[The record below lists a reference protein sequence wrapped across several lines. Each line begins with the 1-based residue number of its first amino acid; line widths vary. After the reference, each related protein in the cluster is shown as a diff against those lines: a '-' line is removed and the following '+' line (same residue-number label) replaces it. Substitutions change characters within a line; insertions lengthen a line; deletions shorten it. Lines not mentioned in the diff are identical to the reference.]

1 MVHFKMYMMK
11 DKKIKHIYLIVN
23 IIMLVLTGLFIL
35 LNLFFINFPQWVVL
49 YFGVLSVIQNILY
62 QILFNTKWLTKIILP
77 IFFAIIAVFVS
88 LFVYCF
94 PYWDSSSFKIFE
106 RTQLNYDDVI
116 SYKEAVEDLEAA
128 MYYLEKTHPMFK
140 DGLST
145 MIKER
150 YANALKKLEQMQTI
164 TVNDL
169 RREIQVV
176 INPMH
181 DAHTTTYSN
190 SPRNKY
196 LKDAY
201 QKGEEGYV
209 FYSLNGYTSSEII
222 EAAKPY
228 YSYESENW
236 ISISY
241 VSLAL
246 LEFYGYYAPYTFEW
260 KDANGNILTQTYT
273 LDDFVSLEEYEEF
286 IKSYSEVPDEEDKE
300 TPFVY
305 YEIDEEKSLA
315 ILTLTRCK
323 YNGAYR
329 NCVKKMFQEVKAKN
343 IKNVAVDVRGNGGG
357 DSTVANEFIK
367 YLPVDSF
374 IDCPGDWRWGFL
386 TISDDGHRK
395 NRPYKNLVFEG
406 NVYVL
411 TNRKS
416 FSAAMDFAQI
426 IQDNKLGKVVGEIPA
441 NDANGYGEIVVFSL
455 PNTGVSMQVS
465 TKKWY
470 RIDAD
475 NPNNYVV
482 PDYLCSGNEVLS
494 ALYSIIK

>member
-176 INPMH
+176 INPIH

-222 EAAKPY
+222 EAAKCSIFFVDEHQAITLKDIGSVNNITY
-228 YSYESENW
+228 FAKELDADIKEFELISQFRCNGSDSY
-236 ISISY
+236 
-241 VSLAL
+241 
-246 LEFYGYYAPYTFEW
+246 
-260 KDANGNILTQTYT
+260 
-273 LDDFVSLEEYEEF
+273 LD
-286 IKSYSEVPDEEDKE
+286 
-300 TPFVY
+300 
-305 YEIDEEKSLA
+305 
-315 ILTLTRCK
+315 
-323 YNGAYR
+323 
-329 NCVKKMFQEVKAKN
+329 
-343 IKNVAVDVRGNGGG
+343 
-357 DSTVANEFIK
+357 
-367 YLPVDSF
+367 F
-374 IDCPGDWRWGFL
+374 IDNFL
-386 TISDDGHRK
+386 YNKK
-395 NRPYKNLVFEG
+395 NTK
-406 NVYVL
+406 
-411 TNRKS
+411 
-416 FSAAMDFAQI
+416 
-426 IQDNKLGKVVGEIPA
+426 
-441 NDANGYGEIVVFSL
+441 GYL
-455 PNTGVSMQVS
+455 
-465 TKKWY
+465 
-470 RIDAD
+470 
-475 NPNNYVV
+475 
-482 PDYLCSGNEVLS
+482 L
-494 ALYSIIK
+494 

>member
-1 MVHFKMYMMK
+1 MIHFKSYRIK
-11 DKKIKHIYLIVN
+11 DKKIKHIYFIINICTLMCMVVLI
-23 IIMLVLTGLFIL
+23 LC
-35 LNLFFINFPQWVVL
+35 NLFLMNFPQWIVWYV
-49 YFGVLSVIQNILY
+49 GALSVIQNILY
-62 QILFNTKWLTKIILP
+62 QLLFKTKWITKIILP
-77 IFFAIIAVFVS
+77 VIFTIIAVFAS

-94 PYWDSSSFKIFE
+94 PYWNSSSFKILE
-106 RTQLNYDDVI
+106 RTPLNYNDTI
-116 SYKEAVEDLEAA
+116 SYKQAANDLETA
-128 MYYLEKTHPMFK
+128 MYYLEKTHPMFQ
-140 DGLST
+140 DGLSA
-145 MIKER
+145 IIEER
-150 YANALKKLEQMQTI
+150 YANALRRLEQRQNI

-169 RREIQVV
+169 RREIQIV
-176 INPMH
+176 INPIH

-190 SPRNKY
+190 FPRNKY

-201 QKGEEGYV
+201 QKSEEGYA

-236 ISISY
+236 ISVNY
-241 VSLAL
+241 VSLAS
-246 LEFYGYYAPYTFEW
+246 LEFYGYFAPYTFEW
-260 KDANGNILTQTYT
+260 KDTNGNIVIQTYT

-286 IKSYSEVPDEEDKE
+286 IKSYSESPDEDEEE

-305 YEIDEEKSLA
+305 YEINEEKSVA
-315 ILTLTRCK
+315 ILTLTQCK
-323 YNGAYR
+323 YNGEYR

-367 YLPVDSF
+367 YLSVDRF
-374 IDCPGDWRWGFL
+374 KDCPGDWRWGFFV
-386 TISDDGHRK
+386 ISDNGYRK
-395 NRPYKNLVFEG
+395 NRPYKNLLFEG

-426 IQDNKLGKVVGEIPA
+426 IQDNRLGKVVGESPA

-455 PNTGVSMQVS
+455 PHTGISMQIS

-470 RIDAD
+470 RIDTD
-475 NPNNYVV
+475 NVDNYVI
-482 PDYLCSGNEVLS
+482 PDYPCSGNEVLS
-494 ALYSIIK
+494 KLYSII

>member
-1 MVHFKMYMMK
+1 MICFRTYLIK
-11 DKKIKHIYLIVN
+11 DKKIKYIYLIIN
-23 IIMLVLTGLFIL
+23 ILTLILTGLLIL
-35 LNLFFINFPQWVVL
+35 FNLFFINFPQWIVW
-49 YFGVLSVIQNILY
+49 YIGTLSIIQNILY
-62 QILFNTKWLTKIILP
+62 QLLFKTKWITKIILP
-77 IFFAIIAVFVS
+77 LFFITIMIFVS
-88 LFVYCF
+88 LFVYCC
-94 PYWDSSSFKIFE
+94 PYWDSYSFKIIK

-116 SYKEAVEDLEAA
+116 SYKQAADDLETA

-140 DGLST
+140 DGLYT
-145 MIKER
+145 AIEER

-176 INPMH
+176 INPIQ

-201 QKGEEGYV
+201 QKGEEGYT

-241 VSLAL
+241 VSLAS
-246 LEFYGYYAPYTFEW
+246 LEFYGYFAPYTFGW
-260 KDANGNILTQTYT
+260 KDSNGNILTQTYT

-286 IKSYSEVPDEEDKE
+286 VKSYSELSDEEEEE

-305 YEIDEEKSLA
+305 YEIDEQKSLA
-315 ILTLTRCK
+315 ILTLTECK
-323 YNGAYR
+323 YNAEYR

-343 IKNVAVDVRGNGGG
+343 IENVAVDVRGNGGG

-386 TISDDGHRK
+386 MISDNGHRK
-395 NRPYKNLVFEG
+395 NTPYKNLLFEG

-441 NDANGYGEIVVFSL
+441 NDVNGYGEIVVFSL
-455 PNTGVSMQVS
+455 PNTGISMQIS

-470 RIDAD
+470 RIDASND
-475 NPNNYVV
+475 SDYVI
-482 PDYLCSGNEVLS
+482 PDYSCSGDKVLS
-494 ALYSIIK
+494 VLYSII

>member
-1 MVHFKMYMMK
+1 MIYFKPYIIK
-11 DKKIKHIYLIVN
+11 NKTIKHMYFIINICTLVCMVLLI
-23 IIMLVLTGLFIL
+23 LF
-35 LNLFFINFPQWVVL
+35 NLFFINFPQWIVWYV
-49 YFGVLSVIQNILY
+49 GILSIIQNILY
-62 QILFNTKWLTKIILP
+62 QLLFKTKWITKIILP
-77 IFFAIIAVFVS
+77 VIFTIIAVFAS

-94 PYWDSSSFKIFE
+94 PYWNSSSFKILE
-106 RTQLNYDDVI
+106 RTPLNYDDTI
-116 SYKEAVEDLEAA
+116 SYKQAADDLETA
-128 MYYLEKTHPMFK
+128 MYYLEKTHPMFQ
-140 DGLST
+140 DGLSA
-145 MIKER
+145 IIEER
-150 YANALKKLEQMQTI
+150 YANALKRLEQMQTI

-181 DAHTTTYSN
+181 DAHTTTYN
-190 SPRNKY
+190 NFPRNKY

-236 ISISY
+236 ISVNYSNL
-241 VSLAL
+241 SS
-246 LEFYGYYAPYTFEW
+246 LEFYGYVAPYTFEW
-260 KDANGNILTQTYT
+260 KDANGNIVTQTYT

-286 IKSYSEVPDEEDKE
+286 IKSYFELPDEEEE

-305 YEIDEEKSLA
+305 YEIDEEKSVA
-315 ILTLTRCK
+315 ILTLTQCE
-323 YNGAYR
+323 YNGVYR
-329 NCVKKMFQEVKAKN
+329 NCVKKMFQEVKEKN

-357 DSTVANEFIK
+357 DSRVANEFIK
-367 YLPVDSF
+367 YLSVYRF
-374 IDCPGDWRWGFL
+374 TDCPSDWRWRFL
-386 TISDDGHRK
+386 TISDNGYRK
-395 NRPYKNLVFEG
+395 NTPYKNLLFEG

-426 IQDNKLGKVVGEIPA
+426 IQDNKLGKVVGEPPA

-455 PNTGVSMQVS
+455 PNTGISLQIS

-475 NPNNYVV
+475 NVSDYVI
-482 PDYLCSGNEVLS
+482 PDYPCKGDEVLS
-494 ALYSIIK
+494 KLYSII